1 MYMYLLKEWKV
12 SLLVRFY
19 DTIKNQFRAS
29 LKSIKIDSCNFF
41 FSKTKKISFNFE
53 TIKPIINDFKYM
65 TV

>member
-1 MYMYLLKEWKV
+1 MYMYLHKEWKV
-12 SLLVRFY
+12 SLLVRFHE
-19 DTIKNQFRAS
+19 TIKNQFCTS

-41 FSKTKKISFNFE
+41 FQKPKKRSFNFE